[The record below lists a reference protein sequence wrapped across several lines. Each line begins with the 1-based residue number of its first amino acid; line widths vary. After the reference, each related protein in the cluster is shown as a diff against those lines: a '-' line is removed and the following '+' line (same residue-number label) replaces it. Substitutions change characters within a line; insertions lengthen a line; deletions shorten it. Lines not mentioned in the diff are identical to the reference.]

1 VPDAIERLVRCY
13 LGLRDSE
20 EERFIDVVQ
29 RVGVEPFKAHLYAKA
44 DQESRA
50 HSRQLAAA

>member
-20 EERFIDVVQ
+20 EERFIDVVH
-29 RVGVEPFKAHLYAKA
+29 RAGVEPFKAYLYGKA
-44 DQESRA
+44 DQESAPRDR
-50 HSRQLAAA
+50 HLVAA